1 MGQCSQ
7 VRRLVKAL
15 ARAAVDPT
23 EAAGGEH
30 LDARPVRQVC
40 RGRDR
45 GRPQR
50 PVHDHAR
57 KVADARLD
65 HGSIGRDLIEG
76 AVVQADP
83 DLAAHNRNSCRD
95 GAGLTNC
102 GLDLAGHPGA
112 GLAGQSVA
120 DDGGLEGYDTT
131 ALAQGGADLFGNDH
145 DEHSTYSSRRRLMSV
160 MVCVAGDVMLD
171 VLVLT
176 QGPLRVDDD
185 TPAAITLG
193 AGGQAANVAAWVRAL
208 GGGARLYGPRTRDA
222 VGLVIDGQL
231 MARGISLY
239 AEPQDAR
246 CGAVVSLVTSG
257 TRSLASDPGDLE
269 WIDDGL
275 SDPSWLSGADWLHL
289 SGYLLLRAPD
299 PAVVIRA
306 SDAARRA
313 GVRVAVDLAS
323 ASMIE
328 TYGPREFWALVEKL
342 GPSVVFGNEGEW
354 DVVGVSPG
362 SLPAEAV
369 VKRGARGSSFV
380 VGGVQTSLDVV
391 PGPVVDVTGAGD
403 ALAAGYFVG
412 GPEMAMLAAAR
423 CVSQIGAQPLA

>member
-1 MGQCSQ
+1 
-7 VRRLVKAL
+7 
-15 ARAAVDPT
+15 
-23 EAAGGEH
+23 
-30 LDARPVRQVC
+30 
-40 RGRDR
+40 
-45 GRPQR
+45 
-50 PVHDHAR
+50 
-57 KVADARLD
+57 
-65 HGSIGRDLIEG
+65 
-76 AVVQADP
+76 
-83 DLAAHNRNSCRD
+83 
-95 GAGLTNC
+95 
-102 GLDLAGHPGA
+102 
-112 GLAGQSVA
+112 
-120 DDGGLEGYDTT
+120 
-131 ALAQGGADLFGNDH
+131 
-145 DEHSTYSSRRRLMSV
+145 MSV

-185 TPAAITLG
+185 TPAAITLS

-299 PAVVIRA
+299 RAVVIRA

-313 GVRVAVDLAS
+313 GVRVAIDLAS

-362 SLPAEAV
+362 SLSAEAV

>member
-1 MGQCSQ
+1 
-7 VRRLVKAL
+7 
-15 ARAAVDPT
+15 
-23 EAAGGEH
+23 
-30 LDARPVRQVC
+30 
-40 RGRDR
+40 
-45 GRPQR
+45 
-50 PVHDHAR
+50 
-57 KVADARLD
+57 
-65 HGSIGRDLIEG
+65 
-76 AVVQADP
+76 
-83 DLAAHNRNSCRD
+83 
-95 GAGLTNC
+95 
-102 GLDLAGHPGA
+102 
-112 GLAGQSVA
+112 
-120 DDGGLEGYDTT
+120 
-131 ALAQGGADLFGNDH
+131 
-145 DEHSTYSSRRRLMSV
+145 MSV

-176 QGPLRVDDD
+176 QGPLTVDDD
-185 TPAAITLG
+185 TPAAITLS

-208 GGGARLYGPRTRDA
+208 GGGSRLYGPRTRDA
-222 VGLVIDGQL
+222 AGQVIDAQL

-239 AEPQDAR
+239 AEPRDAR

-269 WIDDGL
+269 WIDDRL
-275 SDPSWLSGADWLHL
+275 SDTSWLSGADWLHL

-299 PAVVIRA
+299 PAVVMRA

-313 GVRVAVDLAS
+313 GVRVAIDLAS

-369 VKRGARGSSFV
+369 VKRGARGASFV
-380 VGGVQTSLDVV
+380 VCGVQTSLAVV